1 MNLYI
6 SGSNRKENC
15 YQIAQDL
22 KGKGDKV
29 ISLAE
34 KNINYCLGCSA
45 CTKGLEKYCAIKDDM
60 QEIYHSMAEADNII
74 IITPIYMNHI
84 TGILKNVID
93 RWNPY
98 ASHPELLK
106 NKTVYLITVGQ
117 ISEEENA
124 EIANNIKEYFE
135 SLGEFMEFKVVFLKN
150 LSSGDIE
157 TVDDVTKNY
166 DNYDEI
172 ISDIKKRIK

>member
-6 SGSNRKENC
+6 SGSNRKGNC

-22 KGKGDKV
+22 KGKEDEV

-34 KNINYCLGCSA
+34 KEIRYCRGCIA
-45 CTKGLEKYCAIKDDM
+45 CNKRLEYYCTLEDDM
-60 QEIYHSMAEADNII
+60 REIYNSMAQANNII

-84 TGILKNVID
+84 TGILKNIID

-98 ASHPELLK
+98 TSHPELLK

-117 ISEEENA
+117 LEEEENK

-135 SLGEFMEFKVVFLKN
+135 SLGEFMEFNVEFLRN
-150 LSSGDIE
+150 LSSGDI
-157 TVDDVTKNY
+157 DDVTKNY
-166 DNYDEI
+166 NNYNEI
-172 ISDIKKRIK
+172 IEAIKKRIK